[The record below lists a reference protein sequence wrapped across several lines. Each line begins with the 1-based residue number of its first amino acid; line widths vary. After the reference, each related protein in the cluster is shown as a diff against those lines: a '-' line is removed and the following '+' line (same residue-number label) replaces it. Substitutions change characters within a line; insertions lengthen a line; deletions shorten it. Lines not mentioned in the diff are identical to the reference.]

1 MTKIALPK
9 KIEFLKGAKEN
20 QKQVIV
26 EPCYPGYGATIGN
39 TLRRV
44 LLSSLSGAAVVGVK
58 IKGADHEFT
67 TLPHVKEDILEIIL
81 TLKKLRLKMFTDE
94 IVKIE
99 LNVKGEKKVTAGD
112 ISKNSDVEI
121 INPELVIANITD
133 MAGNL
138 DMEIFVS
145 KGMGYEMI
153 ESREKEKHETG
164 YIEIDSIFT
173 PVLSVGIA
181 IENVRVGKMTNWDKL
196 ILDIETDGTI
206 TPKES
211 FTQATNILINQFSSL
226 LSKNK
231 DEKDEEKNK
240 DSDEEVIKNSA
251 DNQTIETET
260 SEITGDEEDYEE
272 KPKKRGRPKKSE

>member
-9 KIEFLKGAKEN
+9 KIEFLKGADKN
-20 QKQVIV
+20 QKQVVI

-44 LLSSLSGAAVVGVK
+44 LLSSLPGAAVVGVK
-58 IKGADHEFT
+58 IKGADHEFMA
-67 TLPHVKEDILEIIL
+67 LPHIKEDVLEIIL
-81 TLKKLRLKMFTDE
+81 NLKKLRLKMFTDE
-94 IVKIE
+94 VVKLE
-99 LNVKGEKKVTAGD
+99 LNVKGEKKVMAGN
-112 ISKNSDVEI
+112 INPNSDVEI
-121 INPELVIANITD
+121 VNPELFIADITD

-138 DMEIFVS
+138 DMEIFVA
-145 KGMGYEMI
+145 KGIGYEMI

-173 PVLSVGIA
+173 PVLAVGIK

-206 TPKES
+206 TPEEAFTES
-211 FTQATNILINQFSSL
+211 TNILINQFSSL
-226 LSKNK
+226 LSQEEEVVAEPA
-231 DEKDEEKNK
+231 EKAPAEDKKEEKEAK
-240 DSDEEVIKNSA
+240 PEDEA
-251 DNQTIETET
+251 
-260 SEITGDEEDYEE
+260 GED